1 MPELGEIRGG
11 KYFKEYKKL
20 IYVTSRTTGANR
32 WIPIDNWRE
41 YGDSKYSISPEFE
54 DKVKEIVDDAR
65 NNALRE
71 NILQMINDRLNGKV
85 IGEIFDRQ
93 AIYDDAQNYLLSL
106 SNYQL
111 TQFANEHKE
120 LLEYFFA
127 GTSGSHTKGEEYSI
141 QTKIQLLLKR
151 MNIDITKDKYL
162 VKTDFDRE
170 QFKQDVKN
178 LDAFYTIIN
187 KDYK

>member
-11 KYFKEYKKL
+11 KYFGEYKKL
-20 IYVTSRTTGANR
+20 IYVTSRTSGANR
-32 WIPIDNWRE
+32 WIPIDSWRN
-41 YGDSKYSISPEFE
+41 YGTDKYSIDKDFE
-54 DKVKEIVDDAR
+54 SRVKEIIDDAR

-85 IGEIFDRQ
+85 IGEIFDRE
-93 AIYDDAQNYLLSL
+93 AIYNDAQNYLLSL

-170 QFKQDVKN
+170 EFKQDVKN
-178 LDAFYTIIN
+178 LDNFYTIIN
-187 KDYK
+187 KNYK

>member
-11 KYFKEYKKL
+11 KYFGKYEKL
-20 IYVTSRTTGANR
+20 IYVTSRATGANR
-32 WIPIDNWRE
+32 WVRIDDWRN
-41 YGDSKYSISPEFE
+41 YGTDRYSIDTEFE
-54 DKVKEIVDDAR
+54 NHVKDIIDDAR

-71 NILQMINDRLNGKV
+71 NILQMINDRLNGDA

-111 TQFANEHKE
+111 TKFAEEHKE

-151 MNIDITKDKYL
+151 MNIDITKDKYII
-162 VKTDFDRE
+162 KEDFDRE

>member
-20 IYVTSRTTGANR
+20 IYVTSRATGANR
-32 WIPIDNWRE
+32 WIPIDNWRD
-41 YGDSKYSISPEFE
+41 YGDSRYSISPEFE
-54 DKVKEIVDDAR
+54 ERVKNIIDDAR

-71 NILQMINDRLNGKV
+71 NILQMINDKLDADV
-85 IGEIFDRQ
+85 FDREAVYQ
-93 AIYDDAQNYLLSL
+93 DVEDFLLSL

-111 TQFANEHKE
+111 SQFANEHKE
-120 LLEYFFA
+120 LLEYYFA
-127 GTSGSHTKGEEYSI
+127 GTSGSKTDGEEYSA

-151 MNIDITKDKYL
+151 MNIDITKDKYIL
-162 VKTDFDRE
+162 DDSEFDRE

-178 LDAFYTIIN
+178 LNDFYTMIN